1 MILPSKENTMT
12 RRIMTVCLSLLVT
25 SVMMT
30 ILVITVQA
38 QSTPDLFTTTINWS
52 APNDEIT
59 LSFASPAEQQLHIE
73 YRYSTK
79 EIVTQTLSI
88 GSNTEITQV
97 RKSEGKYLTIVDIL
111 QANGERVYSTWDT
124 NQCRE
129 GPLLEVKNHG
139 DSSERS
145 IINTTGQPIYFI
157 DHSAPN
163 AEWVQL
169 KQGETYRV
177 TYTGL
182 AGFIEIRTNLDSIE
196 NCANFIWDFLP
207 KEEIFQGYSVEI
219 EDTEMFSGLI
229 YFIDIYVKNL
239 VGFRGVSG
247 AIELDD
253 RLQLIGQNFEGTLS
267 KGMTKANFTPISNTN
282 VLSFA
287 LASNYPLSVTEGTL
301 FRIFVIATG
310 DYPMTST
317 IKIRDLQFSPA
328 KPYKISG
335 GNVRFGSHVVNGR
348 IVDFYDNPLPDT
360 NITLIGNGW
369 RVASSAQLDGSFQ
382 TYLQDGR
389 PGPFSLE
396 FTRSRFSLLG
406 FINIQRS
413 MNCIVGRYTC
423 DTESVDTFDDGKI
436 DLEDS
441 ICLIDYWLL
450 RPRTNCK
457 VNVMQYEYSPKTF
470 DYFTPG
476 IHNMKVIGRLLG
488 EVIFQDN
495 LGITAQT
502 FTQPTSEFVNV
513 RQTGNGSVVTIKVK
527 TDAPLDA
534 VGLLFSHSI
543 IGASSPN
550 WFNDRLLL
558 QGDGLSHEI
567 LAEVT
572 VPVTQTMQFEISRI
586 YYGDQFIKGTSSIQ
600 LQPKKPTM
608 YLSFISRK
616 ES

>member
-1 MILPSKENTMT
+1 MS
-12 RRIMTVCLSLLVT
+12 RRILTVCLSLLVT

-38 QSTPDLFTTTINWS
+38 ESTPDLFSTTINWS
-52 APNDEIT
+52 APNDDIT
-59 LSFASPAEQQLHIE
+59 LSFASPAQQQLHIQ
-73 YRYSTK
+73 YRYSTE
-79 EIVTQTLSI
+79 EIVSKTLSI
-88 GSNTEITQV
+88 GLNTEITQT
-97 RKSEGKYLTIVDIL
+97 RRSEGKTLTIVDIR
-111 QANGERVYSTWDT
+111 QANGEIIYSTWDT

-129 GPLLEVKNHG
+129 GPILEVKNHG
-139 DSSERS
+139 ETSERS
-145 IINTTGQPIYFI
+145 ITNTTGQPIYFI

-163 AEWVQL
+163 AEWLQL
-169 KQGETYRV
+169 NQGETYRV
-177 TYTGL
+177 THLGVV
-182 AGFIEIRTNLDSIE
+182 GFIEIRTNLDSIE
-196 NCANFIWDFLP
+196 DCASLIWDFLP
-207 KEEIFQGYSVEI
+207 KEEISTDYSVEI

-253 RLQLIGQNFEGTLS
+253 RIQLIGQNFEGTLS
-267 KGMTKANFTPISNTN
+267 KGMTKANFTPIAN
-282 VLSFA
+282 VLNFA
-287 LASNYPLSVTEGTL
+287 LASSNPLSETEGIL
-301 FRIFVIATG
+301 FRIFVIATA

-328 KPYKISG
+328 KPYKVSG
-335 GNVRFGSHVVNGR
+335 GNVRFGSRVVNGR
-348 IVDFYDNPLPDT
+348 VVDFYDNPLPDT
-360 NITLIGNGW
+360 NITLIGDGW

-413 MNCIVGRYTC
+413 LNCIVGRYTC
-423 DTESVDTFDDGKI
+423 DTESTDVFDDGKI

-457 VNVMQYEYSPKTF
+457 VNIMQYEYSPKTF

-476 IHNMKVIGRLLG
+476 LHNMNVVGRLLG
-488 EVIFQDN
+488 EVIFEDN
-495 LGITAQT
+495 LGVTAQT
-502 FTQPTSEFVNV
+502 FTTPTVEFVHA
-513 RQTGNGSVVTIKVK
+513 RQTGNDSVVTIKVK
-527 TDAPLDA
+527 SDTPLDA

-543 IGASSPN
+543 NGADSPN
-550 WFNDRLLL
+550 WLNNRLLL

-572 VPVTQTMQFEISRI
+572 IPVTQTIQFKVNRI
-586 YYGDQFIKGTSSIQ
+586 YYGDQFLDGKSTII

-616 ES
+616 EN